1 MKTRRILFITISLI
15 LLIGISGCDNN
26 EIVLGIKINKELPIL
41 YSGCNLT
48 EGQIVIINSQEDL
61 DKIYKK
67 EYISQLPEFQNIDF
81 TKYSLIVGARSYK
94 RGIAKLEHQLI
105 KTGNTTYYYKL
116 KICYSLTLPVGTFY
130 YGIMVSKIP
139 SDAKVYL
146 DAEEIEP

>member
-1 MKTRRILFITISLI
+1 MKTRRILAITISLI

-26 EIVLGIKINKELPIL
+26 DIVLEIKIDKELPVL
-41 YSGCNLT
+41 YSGCNLA

-67 EYISQLPEFQNIDF
+67 ENISQLPEFQNIDF
-81 TKYSLIVGARSYK
+81 TKYSLITGAKSYN
-94 RGIAKLEHQLI
+94 RGIAKLEHQLM
-105 KTGNTTYYYKL
+105 KTGNTIYDYRL
-116 KICYSLTLPVGTFY
+116 KIYYNLTLPAGTFY

-146 DAEEIEP
+146 DVEEIEP

>member
-1 MKTRRILFITISLI
+1 M
-15 LLIGISGCDNN
+15 LIGISGCDNN